1 MGGFE
6 CSNHRRSDGRRLDLL
21 AATGHDRWAA
31 HDYAV
36 LHRHGLHSVRDG
48 LRWHLIEQAPGQYD
62 WSTFLPMLQAAQHE
76 RAIIAPARAEL
87 TRAADA
93 AD

>member
-1 MGGFE
+1 MYQPTLFKSFFMGGFE

-31 HDYAV
+31 HDYSV

-48 LRWHLIEQAPGQYD
+48 L
-62 WSTFLPMLQAAQHE
+62 
-76 RAIIAPARAEL
+76 
-87 TRAADA
+87 
-93 AD
+93 